1 MTGYPNLY
9 LWGSWS
15 GTKITLEH
23 DVCHKTMELSSS
35 GPSALTDHAKR
46 KKHDDAVKELAC
58 FTIA

>member
-1 MTGYPNLY
+1 MTGYSNLY

-23 DVCHKTMELSSS
+23 DVCHKTIELSS